1 MTKLNIITTVDNA
14 LFGELKTRTFN
25 LYQQARK
32 EYNDGFPFTYKMYT
46 GAGFTRYPTPATVKF
61 LDSFKEEI
69 EPQTEMRRAIIAF
82 LTQFLNLCI
91 EERAIALLLPSSLSD
106 PVVTHVDKPHCE
118 SDIELV
124 EAFKRRPEYKLIKR
138 KLVLNTL

>member
-1 MTKLNIITTVDNA
+1 MIKLQIIRTIDNA
-14 LFGELKTRTFN
+14 LFEELTTRTFN
-25 LYQQARK
+25 LYQQAKK

-69 EPQTEMRRAIIAF
+69 EPQTEIRRDIIAF
-82 LTQFLNLCI
+82 LTQFLNLCTD
-91 EERAIALLLPSSLSD
+91 ERAIRLLLPKSL
-106 PVVTHVDKPHCE
+106 VDLINFNGNKPICE
-118 SDIELV
+118 SDIALV
-124 EAFKRRPEYKLIKR
+124 ESFKQRPEYKLIKR